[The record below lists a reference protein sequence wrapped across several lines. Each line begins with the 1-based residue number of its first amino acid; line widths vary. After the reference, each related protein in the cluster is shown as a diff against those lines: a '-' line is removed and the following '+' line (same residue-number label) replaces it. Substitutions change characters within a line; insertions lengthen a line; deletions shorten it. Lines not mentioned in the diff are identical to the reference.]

1 MKRLL
6 FFLLVPYCMLC
17 QIQIG
22 NSINGEAAG
31 DNFGDRVAI
40 SADGSVIIVGSK
52 YSDSDTSNCGGVTV
66 YRYTAGSW
74 VQMGNRFYGQLNN
87 ELAGT
92 SVAVSSD
99 GNTISFSAVG
109 NNANGNNSGAVYIYQ
124 NIGDTWTLVGQ
135 PINGLGVG
143 YSLGQSISLSSDGTI
158 IAIGAQGNNQN
169 GSENGQVSI
178 FKNIA
183 NNWTQIGQN
192 LNGLNLNDNFG
203 YEVSLSSDGSKLA
216 VSSID
221 HDANGLA
228 SGQVRVFENVANVW
242 MQMGQNLNGTNAQD
256 HFGRNVRLSASG
268 ETLVVGATGTD
279 VNGMNSGTVS
289 IYKYESNNWNPIG
302 TPIYGEA
309 FSSFGWG
316 IAISGDANVI
326 AVGAPSAVSNH
337 GIVKVFMNTANTW
350 NQIGVTL
357 QGDYYGDNFGNYLD
371 VSKDGT
377 TLVVGAWGSDANL
390 SNAGQ
395 VKVYTIAALL
405 SSDVF
410 VLNNFSVYPNPT
422 LNTLNIN
429 LQEDLIFEKAIIYN
443 TLGQVLKIETTKN
456 IDVTNLSQGTY
467 FIEVVS
473 DKGKATKSFIKQ

>member
-1 MKRLL
+1 
-6 FFLLVPYCMLC
+6 
-17 QIQIG
+17 
-22 NSINGEAAG
+22 
-31 DNFGDRVAI
+31 
-40 SADGSVIIVGSK
+40 
-52 YSDSDTSNCGGVTV
+52 
-66 YRYTAGSW
+66 
-74 VQMGNRFYGQLNN
+74 
-87 ELAGT
+87 
-92 SVAVSSD
+92 
-99 GNTISFSAVG
+99 
-109 NNANGNNSGAVYIYQ
+109 
-124 NIGDTWTLVGQ
+124 
-135 PINGLGVG
+135 
-143 YSLGQSISLSSDGTI
+143 
-158 IAIGAQGNNQN
+158 
-169 GSENGQVSI
+169 
-178 FKNIA
+178 
-183 NNWTQIGQN
+183 
-192 LNGLNLNDNFG
+192 
-203 YEVSLSSDGSKLA
+203 
-216 VSSID
+216 
-221 HDANGLA
+221 
-228 SGQVRVFENVANVW
+228 
-242 MQMGQNLNGTNAQD
+242 
-256 HFGRNVRLSASG
+256 
-268 ETLVVGATGTD
+268 
-279 VNGMNSGTVS
+279 MNSGTVS